1 MGLRF
6 LGDGEE
12 IQSKHRRKLSLN
24 TSLYILLFILGFFAG
39 GLFVF
44 AHSLKTI
51 NQIHKDYR
59 EGRYDLE
66 AESGGDEE
74 DEQ

>member
-1 MGLRF
+1 
-6 LGDGEE
+6 
-12 IQSKHRRKLSLN
+12 LN
-24 TSLYILLFILGFFAG
+24 TSLYILLFILGVFAG

>member
-1 MGLRF
+1 MNGS
-6 LGDGEE
+6 
-12 IQSKHRRKLSLN
+12 I
-24 TSLYILLFILGFFAG
+24 YILLFILGFFAG

-59 EGRYDLE
+59 EGRYDTE
-66 AESGGDEE
+66 TKSNGDKE
-74 DEQ
+74 DER